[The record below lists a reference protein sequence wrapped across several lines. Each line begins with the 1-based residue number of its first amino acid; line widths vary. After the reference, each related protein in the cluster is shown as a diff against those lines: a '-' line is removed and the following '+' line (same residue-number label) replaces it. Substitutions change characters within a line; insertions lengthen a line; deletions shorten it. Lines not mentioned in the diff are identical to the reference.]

1 MANASPQANPLA
13 ANAAKLTIARKIAF
27 DVLSRVA
34 SDDAYASDLLHS
46 QLDGAVKP
54 EDAAL
59 ATEITLGVLRWQRLL
74 DTLLARHTKKPIQRL
89 DIEVAIALRIG
100 LYQLRFLQRI
110 PAHAAVS
117 ESVELVKAAKKTSAS
132 TVVNAVL
139 RRCADEAKV
148 PAETLL
154 AAAQRDASRATWLAV
169 VHSHPTWM
177 VERWLA
183 QYGEPKTVAILE
195 ANNRAPR
202 VSCHVTSAGD
212 AAQREAIV
220 RGLESDGLRVE
231 AGTLLRDAFS
241 VSGGS
246 VSRSEAFKSGALSIQ
261 DEASQTIPLLL
272 GTQPGEKVLDLCCAP
287 GGKTA
292 ILSHAAGANGIVIAS
307 DIHAHRIRA
316 AREQLARVRA
326 RNVRVLQLDAAKPL
340 PFAEAFDRI
349 LVDAPCSGTGTL
361 ARHPEIRWR
370 LTLDALAS
378 LKPVQASL
386 LHFAADSLK
395 PGGRLVYS
403 TCSIEREENEAV
415 VSAALAGNP
424 KLRRVLGA
432 EAATTL
438 GGKLAQGVDAARL
451 FDSDGQFHVL
461 PGEYGTDGFF
471 AAVLERAR

>member
-1 MANASPQANPLA
+1 MANDSWRANPLA
-13 ANAAKLTIARKIAF
+13 NKSAGPKPTVARKIAF
-27 DVLSRVA
+27 DVLARVA
-34 SDDAYASDLLHS
+34 SEDAYASDLLHAR
-46 QLDGAVKP
+46 LDATLKP

-59 ATEITLGVLRWQRLL
+59 ATGITMGVLRWQRLL
-74 DTLLARHTKKPIQRL
+74 DTLLARHTKKTIQRL

-100 LYQLRFLQRI
+100 LYQLRFLERV
-110 PAHAAVS
+110 PARAAVS

-169 VHSHPTWM
+169 VHSHPTWL

-183 QYGEPKTVAILE
+183 QYGEAQTVAILE

-202 VSCHVTSAGD
+202 VSCHASSSAADG
-212 AAQREAIV
+212 AQRDALV
-220 RGLESDGLRVE
+220 RGLVSDGLRVE
-231 AGTLLRDAFS
+231 PGTLLRDAFS

-246 VSRSEAFKSGALSIQ
+246 VSRSEPFKSGALSIQ

-292 ILSHAAGANGIVIAS
+292 ILSHAAGADGIVIAS
-307 DIHAHRIRA
+307 DIHSHRIRA
-316 AREQLARVRA
+316 TREQLARVGA

-340 PFAEAFDRI
+340 PFAEVFDRI

-361 ARHPEIRWR
+361 GRHPEIRWR
-370 LTLDALAS
+370 LTLGTLGVAEAR
-378 LKPVQASL
+378 AE
-386 LHFAADSLK
+386 FAAAFRDGL
-395 PGGRLVYS
+395 
-403 TCSIEREENEAV
+403 
-415 VSAALAGNP
+415 
-424 KLRRVLGA
+424 A
-432 EAATTL
+432 EAGRT
-438 GGKLAQGVDAARL
+438 VRL
-451 FDSDGQFHVL
+451 FNMLD
-461 PGEYGTDGFF
+461 
-471 AAVLERAR
+471 

>member
-1 MANASPQANPLA
+1 LA
-13 ANAAKLTIARKIAF
+13 GNSGGAKPTVARKIAF
-27 DVLSRVA
+27 DVLARVA
-34 SDDAYASDLLHS
+34 SEDAYASDLLHA
-46 QLDGAVKP
+46 QLGGAIKL

-89 DIEVAIALRIG
+89 DVEVAVALRVG

-183 QYGEPKTVAILE
+183 QYGEPQTVAILE

-202 VSCHVTSAGD
+202 VSCHAIDD
-212 AAQREAIV
+212 ARRDEIV
-220 RGLESDGLRVE
+220 RGLERDGLRVE
-231 AGTLLRDAFS
+231 PGTLLRDAFS

-272 GTQPGEKVLDLCCAP
+272 GTRAGERVLDLCCAP

-292 ILSHAAGANGIVIAS
+292 ILSHAADANGIVIAS

-316 AREQLARVRA
+316 TREQLARVGA
-326 RNVRVLQLDAAKPL
+326 RNVRLLQLDAAKPL
-340 PFAEAFDRI
+340 PFVEAFDRI

-370 LTLDALAS
+370 LTLDTFAS

-395 PGGRLVYS
+395 AGGRLVYS

-415 VSAALAGNP
+415 VAAALAGNP
-424 KLRRVLGA
+424 RLRRVAAA
-432 EAATTL
+432 EPAATL
-438 GGKLAQGVDAARL
+438 EGKLATGVEAASL

-461 PGEYGTDGFF
+461 PGQHGTDGFF

>member
-1 MANASPQANPLA
+1 M
-13 ANAAKLTIARKIAF
+13 
-27 DVLSRVA
+27 RVA
-34 SDDAYASDLLHS
+34 SEDAYASDLLHS
-46 QLDGAVKP
+46 RLDASLKS

-89 DIEVAIALRIG
+89 DVEVAIALRIG
-100 LYQLRFLQRI
+100 MYQLRFLDRI
-110 PAHAAVS
+110 PSRAAVS

-154 AAAQRDASRATWLAV
+154 AAAARDASRATWLAV
-169 VHSHPTWM
+169 VHSHPTWL

-202 VSCHVTSAGD
+202 VSCHATNGAD
-212 AAQREAIV
+212 QAQRDAIL
-220 RGLESDGLRVE
+220 RGLGSDGLRVE
-231 AGTLLRDAFS
+231 SGTLLRDAFS

-246 VSRSEAFKSGALSIQ
+246 VSRSEPFKSGALSIQ

-272 GTQPGEKVLDLCCAP
+272 GTQPGERVLDLCCAP

-292 ILSHAAGANGIVIAS
+292 IVAHAAGANGLVVAS
-307 DIHAHRIRA
+307 DIHAHRIRST
-316 AREQLARVRA
+316 REQLARVGTK
-326 RNVRVLQLDAAKPL
+326 NVRALQLDASKPL

-370 LTLDALAS
+370 LTLDTLAS
-378 LKPVQASL
+378 LKPVQATL
-386 LHFAADSLK
+386 LHFAADSLR

-415 VSAALAGNP
+415 ISAALAGNA
-424 KLRRVLGA
+424 KLRRVPAA
-432 EAATTL
+432 EAAATL
-438 GGKLAQGVDAARL
+438 EGQLAQGVDAASL

-461 PGEYGTDGFF
+461 PGQHGTDGFF
-471 AAVLERAR
+471 AATLERVR